1 MTNGFLGWTSDIR
14 DGIRTLP
21 LIASVGFLF
30 VIILHVQER
39 VLSCIN
45 YDLFSR
51 SFIYSLREGMIV
63 PRILD
68 LKSRSGMKTD
78 LTSLDRS
85 VTEKWI
91 HFVFEP
97 SCFFSSTFLFSP
109 PFIHLCTRIR
119 VSCQIVCMS
128 ICLSVHSYIL
138 FITHQILTVF
148 QSINLYMTAK
158 KINLLHKLICHLIVP
173 YPVDIRQHL

>member
-1 MTNGFLGWTSDIR
+1 MSKREFYLALITTSS
-14 DGIRTLP
+14 P
-21 LIASVGFLF
+21 EV
-30 VIILHVQER
+30 
-39 VLSCIN
+39 
-45 YDLFSR
+45 
-51 SFIYSLREGMIV
+51 SFILCETGWLFQEFS
-63 PRILD
+63 IL
-68 LKSRSGMKTD
+68 KARSGMKTD

-85 VTEKWI
+85 VTENWI

-97 SCFFSSTFLFSP
+97 SWFFSSTFLFSP
-109 PFIHLCTRIR
+109 PFIHSCIRIL

-138 FITHQILTVF
+138 FITQQILTVF

-158 KINLLHKLICHLIVP
+158 KFNLLHKLICHLIVP